1 MSVCWSLCYEHR
13 RGSQIPEDQ
22 GTLGKAGTKPLLETW
37 LLGDTET
44 LKKEVGWTLA
54 ARDGSVVKSASFRFG
69 CQHPHGS
76 SRATVAPVPGGLA
89 SSLASAGLLH
99 ANGTYKSCKHIHM
112 HIKIMN
118 EILRRVYG
126 RFW

>member
-13 RGSQIPEDQ
+13 RGSQIPEDE

-54 ARDGSVVKSASFRFG
+54 ARDGSVVKSASCSCRG
-69 CQHPHGS
+69 LGL
-76 SRATVAPVPGGLA
+76 VA
-89 SSLASAGLLH
+89 S
-99 ANGTYKSCKHIHM
+99 THM
-112 HIKIMN
+112 AAHKQ
-118 EILRRVYG
+118 L
-126 RFW
+126 